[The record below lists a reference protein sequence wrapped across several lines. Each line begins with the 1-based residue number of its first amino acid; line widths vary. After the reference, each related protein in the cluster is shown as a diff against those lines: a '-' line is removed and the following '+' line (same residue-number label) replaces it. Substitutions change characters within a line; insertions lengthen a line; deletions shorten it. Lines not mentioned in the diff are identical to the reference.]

1 MSFRSLALALALVL
15 PGGLAAAQPAPL
27 QGVKAL
33 RSTDVATKPMIGAI
47 GDTVPLRATL
57 VSKVDGQPLAGRRI
71 AFRVAG
77 HDAGDA
83 LTGPTG
89 EVKVDFKVPS
99 DPAGS
104 YPLEA
109 RFTGD
114 ANHGPSVATSTFGVV
129 KAATHMIG
137 MSDPKAVNEGDA
149 VNLIG
154 RLDRTTD
161 EGGLDGRAIAVMLN
175 GQPVAKVATDHGN
188 FSWKWAV
195 PKGAPSKASVR
206 FQFDGD
212 ALYTATGA
220 AIDFA
225 VRPPAR
231 PAILSFQGESGK
243 VGQPVTLRARLFE
256 PPPIPGVGIPSTA
269 VDFWL
274 AQDGTDPG
282 AASFPM
288 CTATTNANGDATCT
302 AHLPKLARNYKL
314 NAHAKVDP
322 TIWKVEATSAPPI
335 TVHKAPVHVAVTGP
349 ATAKIGQTMTIKA
362 RLTRTTDGSPL
373 ENERLLLPEV
383 YANQPTNANGEVTIT
398 FPAPGPNAGLHD
410 FTVSFESNPNY
421 ESGYG
426 DVKVTLTK

>member
-1 MSFRSLALALALVL
+1 MSLRSLALALALVL

-137 MSDPKAVNEGDA
+137 MSDPKVVNEGDA

-243 VGQPVTLRARLFE
+243 VGSRSRSARASSSRRRSPASGSRTPPWISGSRRTAPIRAPPRSRCARRRRTPTATRRAR
-256 PPPIPGVGIPSTA
+256 PTSPS
-269 VDFWL
+269 
-274 AQDGTDPG
+274 
-282 AASFPM
+282 SRE
-288 CTATTNANGDATCT
+288 TT
-302 AHLPKLARNYKL
+302 
-314 NAHAKVDP
+314 
-322 TIWKVEATSAPPI
+322 S
-335 TVHKAPVHVAVTGP
+335 
-349 ATAKIGQTMTIKA
+349 
-362 RLTRTTDGSPL
+362 
-373 ENERLLLPEV
+373 
-383 YANQPTNANGEVTIT
+383 
-398 FPAPGPNAGLHD
+398 
-410 FTVSFESNPNY
+410 
-421 ESGYG
+421 
-426 DVKVTLTK
+426 